1 MPHIKLQSED
11 TDNKAI
17 NTIFDEIR
25 AATGKG
31 IPAPY
36 RAFGRMEHILTANWN
51 KTKQVLSQGN
61 LPRVLKES
69 IALAVSNANGCEFCV
84 SVHRANLLGHGLTQ
98 IDIERIAGAASP
110 DEKVNSVLKFS
121 VQASRDPH
129 QLTNADFD
137 RLKSLG
143 YSEEDILE
151 ILTVME
157 MYTGYNKIITA
168 LGIKPGD

>member
-1 MPHIKLQSED
+1 MPRIKLQSED

-17 NTIFDEIR
+17 NDIFTEIKN
-25 AATGKG
+25 ASGDT

-36 RAFGRMEHILTANWN
+36 RAFGRLEHVLQANWHR
-51 KTKQVLSQGN
+51 TKRVLREGN
-61 LPRVLKES
+61 LPIQLKES
-69 IALAVSNANGCEFCV
+69 IALAVSSANGCEFCI
-84 SVHRANLLGHGLTQ
+84 SIHRSNLTKQGFNQ
-98 IDIERIAGAASP
+98 EVINQVENASSP
-110 DEKVNSVLKFS
+110 DEKVDMTLKFA

-129 QLTNADFD
+129 ALIDADFEE
-137 RLKSLG
+137 LKNFG

>member
-1 MPHIKLQSED
+1 MPYIKLRSED
-11 TDNKAI
+11 TDNEAI
-17 NTIFDEIR
+17 KTIFDEIR
-25 AATGKG
+25 TATGKG
-31 IPAPY
+31 VPAPY
-36 RAFGRMEHILTANWN
+36 RAFGRMEHILAANWN
-51 KTKQVLSQGN
+51 KTKHVLSQGN

-98 IDIERIAGAASP
+98 REIEQIAAAASP
-110 DEKVNSVLKFS
+110 DEKADSVLKFS
-121 VQASRDPH
+121 VQASLDPH
-129 QLTNADFD
+129 RLTNADFD
-137 RLKSLG
+137 KLKDMG
-143 YSEEDILE
+143 YNEEDILE